1 MDIVHAWTPCK
12 RQADDWKDLQNMMK
26 SVLRLVNLLEDEIV
40 SLPTTTTTKKKKKIN
55 CKDGGMDL
63 LRISKLEV

>member
-40 SLPTTTTTKKKKKIN
+40 SLPTTTTKKKKKIN
-55 CKDGGMDL
+55 CKRWRDL
-63 LRISKLEV
+63 LEKSNED